1 MTFAVLV
8 LGRSRAVLT
17 DRVPLRRY
25 FPCGTPVPRQG
36 GGAARP
42 PTPKIPRGK
51 TKPPQ
56 GETAPPTR
64 GRAIPHEGRRRFPS
78 TSVSPDSPDSPDCEI
93 AAKRKVRWTW
103 ICQSSEP
110 GESVKRAF
118 RPESVKRAFRPGLSH
133 RYLTD
138 IAPPP
143 PSLRSEKG
151 ENKNGIGR
159 FRKKSSAFRPMF
171 SGVRREKRTFFQRW
185 HFWGVTHR
193 VCKPLQ
199 TRCVIPCLTQAAA
212 NTLSACN
219 PPRCFCYNTRYDT
232 L

>member
-1 MTFAVLV
+1 MRNT
-8 LGRSRAVLT
+8 RSAA
-17 DRVPLRRY
+17 
-25 FPCGTPVPRQG
+25 
-36 GGAARP
+36 GGAALPIRRP
-42 PTPKIPRGK
+42 RKSHEGRQNPHKGRPHPPRGD
-51 TKPPQ
+51 
-56 GETAPPTR
+56 ARSPTR
-64 GRAIPHEGRRRFPS
+64 GDVVSLRRGYSSTSVSLDSPDS
-78 TSVSPDSPDSPDCEI
+78 PDCLTSVSPDSPDSPDCEI

-118 RPESVKRAFRPGLSH
+118 RLKRAFRPGLSH

-185 HFWGVTHR
+185 HFWASRTVFASR
-193 VCKPLQ
+193 CKHGAQ
-199 TRCVIPCLTQAAA
+199 G
-212 NTLSACN
+212 LSASAAG
-219 PPRCFCYNTRYDT
+219 R
-232 L
+232 